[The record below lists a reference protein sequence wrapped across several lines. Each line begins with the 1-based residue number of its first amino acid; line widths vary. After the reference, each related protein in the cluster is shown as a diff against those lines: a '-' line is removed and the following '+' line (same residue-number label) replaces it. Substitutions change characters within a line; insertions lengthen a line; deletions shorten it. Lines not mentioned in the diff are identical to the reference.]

1 MDESLAFLS
10 DRQIEKNVYYKE
22 GTVTIV
28 GRTDYHEVNIPHSV
42 PQKFVPSISYTRD
55 GTNWYRD
62 GAGEVA
68 WASANNEWQQR
79 VTATAS
85 ASNNNVRVVFVTG
98 NFGTQTI
105 NYKIYGLAL
114 DV

>member
-22 GTVTIV
+22 GTITIV
-28 GRTDYHEVNIPHSV
+28 GRTDYNEVNIPHSV

-62 GAGEVA
+62 GAGEMA
-68 WASANNEWQQR
+68 WASANNEWQPR
-79 VTATAS
+79 VTATVS
-85 ASNNNVRVVFVTG
+85 ANDNNVRAIFATG